1 VATKGRPGPWASHA
15 PNPLKIELDPI
26 VDVVISSN
34 DMTDLECKEPQGKF
48 IPIVDFSRCEAKGP
62 CTQVCPYDVFE
73 IRTIEPSDY
82 AKLGLLSKLK
92 NQIRGA
98 KVSYTPRADRCQACG
113 LCIKA
118 CPEQAIKLIR
128 SDW

>member
-1 VATKGRPGPWASHA
+1 MP
-15 PNPLKIELDPI
+15 PNPSKIVLEPI
-26 VDVVISSN
+26 VDMFSWN
-34 DMTDLECKEPQGKF
+34 KDMTDVNCKEPQGKF

-92 NQIRGA
+92 NRIHGG
-98 KVSYTPRADRCQACG
+98 KVSYTPRADQCQACG

-118 CPEQAIKLIR
+118 CPEHAIKLGR
-128 SDW
+128 PDR